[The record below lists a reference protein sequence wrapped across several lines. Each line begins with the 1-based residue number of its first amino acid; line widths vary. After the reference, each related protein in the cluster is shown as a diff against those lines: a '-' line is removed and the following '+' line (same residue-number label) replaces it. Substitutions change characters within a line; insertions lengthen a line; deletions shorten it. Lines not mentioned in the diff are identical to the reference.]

1 MIPKKIHYCWFGKN
15 ELPTKAKKCIAS
27 WKKYCPDYEIVEW
40 NEDPAVFIANALNPA
55 QVMDVIFDET
65 NPKACTVVVPDYQL
79 SLAIGKRGQNARL
92 AAKLT
97 NHKIDI
103 KSESDMTEFY
113 ENQEQQKE
121 TEELHDEAIV
131 QSDLT
136 DDEYETI
143 AFNNETVE
151 EKPEA

>member
-1 MIPKKIHYCWFGKN
+1 M
-15 ELPTKAKKCIAS
+15 
-27 WKKYCPDYEIVEW
+27 DIVEW

-103 KSESDMTEFY
+103 KSESDMAEFY
-113 ENQEQQKE
+113 EKQEQQNE

-136 DDEYETI
+136 DDEYEAI